1 MEILNISWNNNN
13 KTHTLYKMWSTLVIK
28 YAYQA
33 ILQLYRV
40 GFLNMQWNCS
50 ARKSAWDIYE
60 LATNCRSC
68 RSKYTQMRPEVAF
81 TVGATWKWPGEHS
94 NRTEI
99 RRCNCGPLVHCTN
112 GWKAPSALVW
122 STAFR
127 YNMKRHSE
135 YFQWSLQIDV
145 VQETILLQ
153 LNHHFAIRDEIFVHW
168 RHDDSRLIFPYLDT
182 KGIATEIIANL
193 SNKR

>member
-1 MEILNISWNNNN
+1 MLPFFRCCVEANASFLHLHNDTKQMEILNISWNNNN

-60 LATNCRSC
+60 LATNYCRSC

-81 TVGATWKWPGEHS
+81 TVGATWNWPGEHS

-99 RRCNCGPLVHCTN
+99 RRCHCTN
-112 GWKAPSALVW
+112 GWKAPSALVPLHFDKIW
-122 STAFR
+122 RGNQSTSNEA
-127 YNMKRHSE
+127 Y
-135 YFQWSLQIDV
+135 
-145 VQETILLQ
+145 IL
-153 LNHHFAIRDEIFVHW
+153 
-168 RHDDSRLIFPYLDT
+168 T
-182 KGIATEIIANL
+182 
-193 SNKR
+193 